1 MKMPALTQRDRR
13 ALALLALCAVVF
25 SGVYFWPEQGAGVVG
40 VAMTV
45 DQMEQRVTK
54 LRRMAAAAPGR
65 EEALKRVREELGK
78 REAGLIKASTV
89 AQAQAEMLEIVRRV
103 ARNQPEGFALRG
115 AEFGAPRRL
124 AGLYGEIVLTVL
136 VESQIE
142 QLVSFLA
149 DMSNQ
154 PELISVSDV
163 NLSQAVGNR
172 KIIPARLTITG
183 LVDPSLVPEKK
194 GGPGF

>member
-25 SGVYFWPEQGAGVVG
+25 SAVYFWPEQGADVVG

-78 REAGLIKASTV
+78 REAGMIKASTV

-115 AEFGAPRRL
+115 TEFGAPRPL
-124 AGLYGEIVLTVL
+124 GDFYGEVTLTVS
-136 VESQIE
+136 VECPID
-142 QLVSFLA
+142 LLISFLA
-149 DMSNQ
+149 DISNQ
-154 PELISVSDV
+154 PELIAVSEV
-163 NLSQAVGNR
+163 QLSQAAE
-172 KIIPARLTITG
+172 KAKTIPARLTFSG
-183 LVDPSLVPEKK
+183 VVARNLVPEKK
-194 GGPGF
+194 GGLGF